1 MLLWLLYLKLVLHV
15 PVHPLLTV
23 NIRIHVHVQTICHKQ
38 FLYASCYVKPLWCLA
53 ISHHDLDANTAA
65 EKCLNVASFKD
76 AQIKHVRIHLA
87 TSRLCWLLGWLA
99 DWLDSWLVD
108 CLVIGGVT
116 QKSLNSSTCS
126 TVATPPGGFS
136 S

>member
-1 MLLWLLYLKLVLHV
+1 MYLYN
-15 PVHPLLTV
+15 PLLTV
-23 NIRIHVHVQTICHKQ
+23 NIRIHVHVQTIMLQ
-38 FLYASCYVKPLWCLA
+38 TVYVRMLCEAAMVYVA